1 MITNRLV
8 GDAFTLHSINNT
20 ASWFAGAS
28 TVISDGGPTELLPRI
43 NCRQIEIDGGVNN
56 EIYLEPLPGDES
68 LNNSAG
74 VFTFAIKIPNGG
86 TVDVS
91 ITDSSTL
98 SIAATYSFII
108 NASSPSINAEGV
120 ASPQWSIV
128 RVITDVFDSPTP
140 SVQISIGISKN
151 QSETVY
157 FSSPVFVPQMEFAIE
172 NTALGKVAA
181 LLPQFMLEDDFSIT
195 EPIDMPLMR
204 FIDVCTVGL
213 DSVINKTLDMSY
225 LDAQDG
231 KDEQFI
237 NTLST
242 LVNPRAAQIP
252 DLIWL
257 AKFVGTKPVT
267 RFTSSLEEETEAFVL
282 NSSELNGEDTLRL
295 TSYSSLN
302 PPVFDLEVQRDLLD
316 WQVSTG
322 SFGFNAG
329 TTSAI
334 EDSVKLML
342 IGNKTVNLDY
352 DYSTSPFEIE
362 IQTPWYETIGADET
376 KIGESSILVL
386 EAVQRAKPIG
396 VLLTHVMTA

>member
-8 GDAFTLHSINNT
+8 GDAFTLHSINNLS
-20 ASWFAGAS
+20 SWSAGAS
-28 TVISDGGPTELLPRI
+28 TVISDGGPTELLPRL
-43 NCRQIEIDGGVNN
+43 NCRQIEIGGGLNN
-56 EIYLEPLPGDES
+56 SIYIEPLPGDES
-68 LNNSAG
+68 LNNSAA

-86 TVDVS
+86 LVDVS
-91 ITDSSTL
+91 VEDVSTL
-98 SIAATYSFII
+98 SIASIYSFVI

-128 RVITDVFDSPTP
+128 RVLTDVFDSSTP
-140 SVQISIGISKN
+140 AVKITISIEKN
-151 QSETVY
+151 QSETAY
-157 FSSPVFVPQMEFAIE
+157 FSSPVFVPQMEFANE
-172 NTALGKVAA
+172 STALGKVAS

-231 KDEQFI
+231 KDEQSI

-242 LVNPRAAQIP
+242 LVNPRAAQVS
-252 DLIWL
+252 DLLWL

-267 RFTSSLEEETEAFVL
+267 RFTSSTEEETDAFVL
-282 NSSELNGEDTLRL
+282 DSSELNSADTLRI

-316 WQVSTG
+316 WQISTG

-352 DYSTSPFEIE
+352 DYSTNPFEIE
-362 IQTPWYETIGADET
+362 IQTPWYETLGADET
-376 KIGESSILVL
+376 KIGESSVLVM
-386 EAVQRAKPIG
+386 EAVQRAKPVG

>member
-1 MITNRLV
+1 
-8 GDAFTLHSINNT
+8 
-20 ASWFAGAS
+20 
-28 TVISDGGPTELLPRI
+28 
-43 NCRQIEIDGGVNN
+43 
-56 EIYLEPLPGDES
+56 
-68 LNNSAG
+68 
-74 VFTFAIKIPNGG
+74 
-86 TVDVS
+86 
-91 ITDSSTL
+91 
-98 SIAATYSFII
+98 
-108 NASSPSINAEGV
+108 
-120 ASPQWSIV
+120 
-128 RVITDVFDSPTP
+128 
-140 SVQISIGISKN
+140 
-151 QSETVY
+151 
-157 FSSPVFVPQMEFAIE
+157 MEFANE
-172 NTALGKVAA
+172 STALGKVAS

-231 KDEQFI
+231 KDEQSI

-242 LVNPRAAQIP
+242 LVNPRAAQVS
-252 DLIWL
+252 DLLWL

-267 RFTSSLEEETEAFVL
+267 RFTSSTEEETDAFVL
-282 NSSELNGEDTLRL
+282 NSSELNSADTLRI

-352 DYSTSPFEIE
+352 DYSTNPFEIE
-362 IQTPWYETIGADET
+362 IQTPWYETLGADET
-376 KIGESSILVL
+376 KIGESN
-386 EAVQRAKPIG
+386 
-396 VLLTHVMTA
+396 T